1 MFLSRELLAV
11 YRRRNPF
18 VAHEGVVPL
27 ALVAALGIVLLRFA
41 DPWLALLPAIL
52 FVYLFLLFRDP
63 QRGVQAV
70 ALGVIS
76 PVDGEVVSVER
87 TEACFLPGETYR
99 IRLQIDSF
107 GAYTARSPVEGT
119 VMDLRADAPENSDCP
134 ANALWIKTDEGDDIV
149 LQFHGYRFGIAPHS
163 FVGFGQRIGQGHR
176 CAYLRLAKYAD
187 VYMPVTG
194 KVSVAPGDEVQAGSD
209 LLGSVQRQ

>member
-1 MFLSRELLAV
+1 M

-18 VAHEGVVPL
+18 VAHEGVAPL
-27 ALVAALGIVLLRFA
+27 VLVAALGIVIILYA
-41 DPWLALLPAIL
+41 NPWLALIPAIV

-63 QRGVQAV
+63 RRPVPAV
-70 ALGVIS
+70 ALGVVS
-76 PVDGEVVSVER
+76 PADGEVVTVEK

-99 IRLQIDSF
+99 IRIRINSF
-107 GAYTARSPVEGT
+107 GTYTARSPVEGT
-119 VMDLRADAPENSDCP
+119 VMDLRADAPENVDCP

-149 LQFHGYRFGIAPHS
+149 LQFHGYRFGIAPRS

-176 CAYLRLAKYAD
+176 CAYLRLARYAD
-187 VYMPVTG
+187 VFMPVTG
-194 KVSVAPGDEVQAGSD
+194 KVAVAPGDEVLAGSG

>member
-1 MFLSRELLAV
+1 MFPSRVVLAV

-18 VAHEGVVPL
+18 VAHEGVAPL
-27 ALVAALGIVLLRFA
+27 VLVGVLGIAVIRYA
-41 DPWLALLPAIL
+41 DPWLALIPAIL

-63 QRGVQAV
+63 RRPVAVV
-70 ALGVIS
+70 ALGVVS
-76 PVDGEVVSVER
+76 PADGEVVSVQK

-99 IRLQIDSF
+99 IRIRINSF

-119 VMDLRADAPENSDCP
+119 IMDLRADAPENSDCP
-134 ANALWIKTDEGDDIV
+134 TNALWVRTDEGVDVV
-149 LQFHGYRFGIAPHS
+149 LQFQGYRFGIAPRS

-187 VYMPVTG
+187 VYMPTTG
-194 KVSVAPGDEVQAGSD
+194 QVNVAPGDKVLAGSD
-209 LLGSVQRQ
+209 LLGSVQRP

>member
-1 MFLSRELLAV
+1 MFPSRELLAV
-11 YRRRNPF
+11 YGHRNSF

-27 ALVAALGIVLLRFA
+27 ALVAALGIVLIRYA
-41 DPWLALLPAIL
+41 NPWLALLPVIL
-52 FVYLFLLFRDP
+52 LVYLFLLFRDP
-63 QRGVQAV
+63 RRTVYAV

-76 PVDGEVVSVER
+76 PADGEVVSVEK

-99 IRLQIDSF
+99 IRIRINSF

-134 ANALWIKTDEGDDIV
+134 ANALWVKTDEGDNVV
-149 LQFHGYRFGIAPHS
+149 LQFHGYRFGLAPHS

-187 VYMPVTG
+187 VFMPATG
-194 KVSVAPGDEVQAGSD
+194 KVTVAPGDKVLAGSD
-209 LLGSVQRQ
+209 LLGSVQRK

>member
-1 MFLSRELLAV
+1 MFPSRELLAV
-11 YRRRNPF
+11 YGRRNPF

-27 ALVAALGIVLLRFA
+27 ALVAALGIVLLRYA

-63 QRGVQAV
+63 RRAVHAV

-76 PVDGEVVSVER
+76 PADGEVVSVEK

-99 IRLQIDSF
+99 IRIRINSF

-134 ANALWIKTDEGDDIV
+134 ANALWVKTDEGDNVV
-149 LQFHGYRFGIAPHS
+149 LQFHGYRFGIAPRS

-176 CAYLRLAKYAD
+176 CANLRLAKYAD

-194 KVSVAPGDEVQAGSD
+194 KVTVAPGDKVLAGSD
-209 LLGSVQRQ
+209 LIGSVQRQ

>member
-1 MFLSRELLAV
+1 M

-18 VAHEGVVPL
+18 VAHEGVAPL
-27 ALVAALGIVLLRFA
+27 VLVAALGIVIVLYA
-41 DPWLALLPAIL
+41 NPWLALIPAIL

-63 QRGVQAV
+63 RRPVPAV
-70 ALGVIS
+70 ALGVVS
-76 PVDGEVVSVER
+76 PADGEVVTVEK

-99 IRLQIDSF
+99 IRIRINSF
-107 GAYTARSPVEGT
+107 GTYTARSPVEGT
-119 VMDLRADAPENSDCP
+119 VMDLRADAPENVDCP

-149 LQFHGYRFGIAPHS
+149 LQFHGYRFGIAPRS

-176 CAYLRLAKYAD
+176 CAYLRLARYAD
-187 VYMPVTG
+187 VFMPVTG
-194 KVSVAPGDEVQAGSD
+194 KVAVAPGDEVLAGSG

>member
-1 MFLSRELLAV
+1 MFLSRELLVV
-11 YRRRNPF
+11 YRPRNPF

-27 ALVAALGIVLLRFA
+27 ALVAVLGIVVLRFA

-63 QRGVQAV
+63 QRGMQAV

-119 VMDLRADAPENSDCP
+119 VMDLRADAPENVDCP

-187 VYMPVTG
+187 VFMPVTG
-194 KVSVAPGDEVQAGSD
+194 KVTVAPGDEVRAGSG

>member
-1 MFLSRELLAV
+1 MVPNRAVLSM

-18 VAHEGVVPL
+18 VAHEGVAPL
-27 ALVAALGIVLLRFA
+27 ALVAALGIVIILYA
-41 DPWLALLPAIL
+41 NPWLALLPAIL

-63 QRGVQAV
+63 RRPVPAV
-70 ALGVIS
+70 ALGVVS
-76 PVDGEVVSVER
+76 PADGVVVAVEK

-99 IRLQIDSF
+99 IRIRINSF
-107 GAYTARSPVEGT
+107 GTYTARSPVEGT
-119 VMDLRADAPENSDCP
+119 VMDLRADAPENVDCP

-149 LQFHGYRFGIAPHS
+149 LQFQGYRFGIAPRS

-176 CAYLRLAKYAD
+176 CAYQRLAKYAD
-187 VYMPVTG
+187 VFMPVTG
-194 KVSVAPGDEVQAGSD
+194 KVAVAPGDAVLAGSG

>member
-1 MFLSRELLAV
+1 V

-18 VAHEGVVPL
+18 VAHEGVAPL
-27 ALVAALGIVLLRFA
+27 ALVVALGIVIILYA
-41 DPWLALLPAIL
+41 NPWLALIPAIL

-63 QRGVQAV
+63 QRGVPAV
-70 ALGVIS
+70 ALGVFS
-76 PVDGEVVSVER
+76 PADGEVVAVEK

-99 IRLQIDSF
+99 IRIRINSF
-107 GAYTARSPVEGT
+107 GTYTARSPAEGT
-119 VMDLRADAPENSDCP
+119 VMDLRADAPENVDCP
-134 ANALWIKTDEGDDIV
+134 ANALWIKTDEGDNIV
-149 LQFHGYRFGIAPHS
+149 LQFHGYRFGIAPRS

-187 VYMPVTG
+187 VFMPVSG
-194 KVSVAPGDEVQAGSD
+194 KVTVAPGDKVLAGSG